1 MGGVAPVCSL
11 WDMVGTE
18 VTLLFF
24 FCLGFVLF
32 NTTAMQTLTGR
43 STKSKLLRKQLE
55 ADFACG
61 NYEDLLQ
68 TAQSASWTVES
79 VVLAIQ
85 ALVEL
90 QRFADITPTLEAAA
104 GVILSLEGLHAVLPA
119 VVSAPAQV
127 VEAVRAWFT
136 GRGVEESERTT
147 EVLVEAYT
155 SAGDFGSLERLRAGG
170 VQLPALCYRKWVED
184 ELQQGRLLE
193 AAARMTEM
201 QAEGLYVYPWLVAE
215 LARSAA
221 ESNRVD
227 KALLL
232 LGDVALD
239 GAAIGALL
247 EVAEKGEHWKLL
259 EGALLLAC
267 RSEDISIA
275 LPCSAYESLCRS
287 FARRG
292 DPRGM
297 QYWDKL
303 LAVYTPTYSACA
315 QVISLCDRNIPL
327 AEHVLATAREAGLAS
342 FALYSAAIDAYGST
356 TRTCDLYACLLED
369 GLEPDARM
377 TESLIKAG
385 LECGRLDFSHQLMRS
400 SGLEDSWSGAL
411 LRACARHQQV
421 GKALELLSVLSCDT
435 ASCNCVLDACVG
447 MGDSAALSAL
457 FAQMRAYGCVDVES
471 FCILLKDG
479 SFGEELLADMEAL
492 GLSADERTYC
502 ALIDGA
508 AARGDTQSAWRHL
521 WTMKASGLPL
531 GGACAFMMQALR
543 TGGSADVDNC
553 LRLLEVASDELV
565 TTLLDACI
573 RIRDVTRLRE
583 SWAACQARG
592 VPASAYVSAIR
603 AYGLARDLEGVRA
616 LWKQN
621 PSSAALS
628 AMVDACV
635 ANGAVEEALRAVRE
649 VSSSGATPSPGVYH
663 TIIKDM
669 AMRKRQAEAIAV
681 YGDMR
686 ELKVKPSL
694 ATFNAL
700 IDVSARTGAVDCAAE
715 LFRDMCSVGVT
726 ADALTYTM
734 VIKGYC
740 VEGEL
745 MQALQVFSMM
755 RKRQLSLD
763 VLLYNTIIDAAGR
776 KQMASL
782 GEQVFHDMETSG
794 VKPTASTLA
803 ILVKLHGKNND
814 LDTALSYFEILPAK
828 YNFEVTSQV
837 YAAVVLVC
845 ACGGR
850 MSVANE
856 LLEKIER
863 PDNKTFSA
871 VITGSLK
878 QNDVA
883 GAVRALSR
891 AVASGVPVGQE
902 LIDNV
907 SFMAERRKLGQ
918 LLLPL
923 SDKLRSSGYKLTSSE
938 AEISSF
944 HARRVLAHSWRDA
957 E

>member
-1 MGGVAPVCSL
+1 MTSINSVSKPVMGGVAPVCSL

-356 TRTCDLYACLLED
+356 TRTCDLYACLL
-369 GLEPDARM
+369 
-377 TESLIKAG
+377 
-385 LECGRLDFSHQLMRS
+385 
-400 SGLEDSWSGAL
+400 
-411 LRACARHQQV
+411 
-421 GKALELLSVLSCDT
+421 
-435 ASCNCVLDACVG
+435 
-447 MGDSAALSAL
+447 
-457 FAQMRAYGCVDVES
+457 
-471 FCILLKDG
+471 
-479 SFGEELLADMEAL
+479 
-492 GLSADERTYC
+492 
-502 ALIDGA
+502 
-508 AARGDTQSAWRHL
+508 
-521 WTMKASGLPL
+521 
-531 GGACAFMMQALR
+531 
-543 TGGSADVDNC
+543 
-553 LRLLEVASDELV
+553 
-565 TTLLDACI
+565 
-573 RIRDVTRLRE
+573 
-583 SWAACQARG
+583 
-592 VPASAYVSAIR
+592 
-603 AYGLARDLEGVRA
+603 
-616 LWKQN
+616 
-621 PSSAALS
+621 
-628 AMVDACV
+628 
-635 ANGAVEEALRAVRE
+635 
-649 VSSSGATPSPGVYH
+649 
-663 TIIKDM
+663 
-669 AMRKRQAEAIAV
+669 
-681 YGDMR
+681 
-686 ELKVKPSL
+686 
-694 ATFNAL
+694 
-700 IDVSARTGAVDCAAE
+700 
-715 LFRDMCSVGVT
+715 
-726 ADALTYTM
+726 
-734 VIKGYC
+734 
-740 VEGEL
+740 
-745 MQALQVFSMM
+745 
-755 RKRQLSLD
+755 
-763 VLLYNTIIDAAGR
+763 
-776 KQMASL
+776 
-782 GEQVFHDMETSG
+782 
-794 VKPTASTLA
+794 
-803 ILVKLHGKNND
+803 
-814 LDTALSYFEILPAK
+814 
-828 YNFEVTSQV
+828 
-837 YAAVVLVC
+837 
-845 ACGGR
+845 
-850 MSVANE
+850 
-856 LLEKIER
+856 
-863 PDNKTFSA
+863 
-871 VITGSLK
+871 
-878 QNDVA
+878 
-883 GAVRALSR
+883 
-891 AVASGVPVGQE
+891 
-902 LIDNV
+902 
-907 SFMAERRKLGQ
+907 
-918 LLLPL
+918 
-923 SDKLRSSGYKLTSSE
+923 
-938 AEISSF
+938 
-944 HARRVLAHSWRDA
+944 
-957 E
+957 

>member
-1 MGGVAPVCSL
+1 
-11 WDMVGTE
+11 MVGTE
-18 VTLLFF
+18 VTLFFF

-32 NTTAMQTLTGR
+32 NTSAMQALTGR
-43 STKSKLLRKQLE
+43 SNKSKLLRKQLE
-55 ADFACG
+55 ADFASG

-68 TAQSASWTVES
+68 TAKSASWTVES

-85 ALVEL
+85 ALAEL
-90 QRFADITPTLEAAA
+90 QRFADIVPTLEGAA

-119 VVSAPAQV
+119 VVTAPAHV
-127 VEAVRAWFT
+127 VEAVRAWFAE
-136 GRGVEESERTT
+136 RGVEETEKTT
-147 EVLVEAYT
+147 ELLVEAYT
-155 SAGDFGSLERLRAGG
+155 SAGDFGSLEQLRSGG
-170 VQLPALCYRKWVED
+170 VQLPALSYRKWVED
-184 ELQQGRLLE
+184 ELQQGKLLE

-215 LARSAA
+215 LARIAA
-221 ESNRVD
+221 QSNRLD

-247 EVAEKGEHWKLL
+247 EVAEKGDHWKLV
-259 EGALLLAC
+259 EGALLLAS
-267 RSEDISIA
+267 RSEDIMIA
-275 LPCSAYESLCRS
+275 LPCSAYESLCRA

-292 DPRGM
+292 DPRGIE
-297 QYWDKL
+297 YWDKMF
-303 LAVYTPTYSACA
+303 AVYTPTDQACA

-327 AEHVLATAREAGLAS
+327 AEHVLATARAAGLAS
-342 FALYSAAIDAYGST
+342 VALYAAAIDAYGNST
-356 TRTCDLYACLLED
+356 KTCDLYARLLED
-369 GLEPDARM
+369 GFEPDQRM
-377 TESLIKAG
+377 TELLIKAG
-385 LECGRLDFSHQLMRS
+385 LECGRLDFAHQLLRS
-400 SGLEDSWSGAL
+400 SGLEDSWTGAL

-457 FAQMRAYGCVDVES
+457 FSQMRTSGCVDAES
-471 FCILLKDG
+471 FNILLKDG

-492 GLSADERTYC
+492 GLSADEKTYC
-502 ALIDGA
+502 ALIDA
-508 AARGDTQSAWRHL
+508 VAARGDTQSAWKHV
-521 WTMKASGLPL
+521 WTMKAEGFPL
-531 GGACAFMMQALR
+531 DGACAFMMQALQM
-543 TGGSADVDNC
+543 GGPADVDNA

-573 RIRDVTRLRE
+573 RIRDVTRLRD

-592 VPASAYVSAIR
+592 AVPASAYVSAIR
-603 AYGLARDLEGVRA
+603 AHGLARDLAGVRA
-616 LWKQN
+616 IWQQN
-621 PSSAALS
+621 PSSATLA
-628 AMVDACV
+628 AAVDAFV

-649 VSSSGATPSPGVYH
+649 VSSTEPGVYH
-663 TIIKDM
+663 AIIKDL
-669 AMRKRQAEAIAV
+669 AVRKRQPEAIAV

-715 LFRDMCSVGVT
+715 LFRDMCSVGVP
-726 ADALTYTM
+726 ADEHTYTM

-740 VEGEL
+740 VQGDM
-745 MQALQVFSMM
+745 MQAIQVFSMM
-755 RKRQLSLD
+755 RKRRLSPD
-763 VLLYNTIIDAAGR
+763 ALLFNTIIDTAGR
-776 KQMASL
+776 KQMTSL
-782 GEQVFHDMETSG
+782 GEQVFNDMESMG

-803 ILVKLHGKNND
+803 TLVKLHGKNND
-814 LDTALSYFEILPAK
+814 LDTALSYYEILPAK

-863 PDNKTFSA
+863 PDTKTFSA

-883 GAVRALSR
+883 GAVRVLSR
-891 AVASGVPVGQE
+891 AVSCGVPVGQE

-907 SFMAERRKLGQ
+907 GFMAERRKLGH
-918 LLLPL
+918 LLEPL
-923 SDKLRSSGYKLTSSE
+923 SATLRSSGYKLASCETE
-938 AEISSF
+938 TSSF